1 MGVGLI
7 ELEILSP
14 GKTIFAGKVSCVRL
28 PGAKAPFTVL
38 PGHAPLVSL
47 LCKGVMTWV
56 IAGEEQRAAIESG
69 FAEVK
74 ENKVIVCVE

>member
-1 MGVGLI
+1 MSTGVI

-14 GKTIFAGKVSCVRL
+14 GKTVFAGQVSCVRL

-47 LCKGVMTWV
+47 LCKGDVTWV
-56 IAGEEQRAAIESG
+56 VAGEEQKTAVDGG
-69 FAEVK
+69 FVEVK
-74 ENKVIVCVE
+74 DNKVTVCVE

>member
-7 ELEILSP
+7 ELEVLSP
-14 GKTIFAGKVSCVRL
+14 GKTVFAGKVSCVRL

-56 IAGEEQRAAIESG
+56 VAGEEQTVSIEGG
-69 FAEVK
+69 FAQVRD
-74 ENKVIVCVE
+74 NKLTVCIE